1 MACNTRREATMSTAT
16 CLPEPDCLCSHY
28 ELRFSSLTSEGRGY
42 AFPCDARG
50 QVDMDRLSDSLR
62 SRYLYV
68 RALVG
73 RDFLAPSVRPRVP
86 A

>member
-1 MACNTRREATMSTAT
+1 MSTAL
-16 CLPEPDCLCSHY
+16 CQPEPGCQNSYNIHY
-28 ELRFSSLTSEGRGY
+28 ELRFSSLASEGRAY

-50 QVDMDRLSDSLR
+50 QVDLDGLSDSLR
-62 SRYLYV
+62 CRYLYV

-73 RDFLAPSVRPRVP
+73 RDFLAPAVRPRVP

>member
-1 MACNTRREATMSTAT
+1 MSTAT
-16 CLPEPDCLCSHY
+16 CQPEPEHPSSLY
-28 ELRFSSLTSEGRGY
+28 ELRFSSLAAEGRGY

-50 QVDMDRLSDSLR
+50 QVDLDRLSDSLR
-62 SRYLYV
+62 SRYLFV

-73 RDFLAPSVRPRVP
+73 RDFLAPAVRQRVP

>member
-1 MACNTRREATMSTAT
+1 MSTAT
-16 CLPEPDCLCSHY
+16 CQPEAECLSSPY
-28 ELRFSSLTSEGRGY
+28 ELRFSSLATEGRGY

-50 QVDMDRLSDSLR
+50 QVNLDALSDSLR

-73 RDFLAPSVRPRVP
+73 RDFLAPAVRPRMQ

>member
-1 MACNTRREATMSTAT
+1 MSTAT
-16 CLPEPDCLCSHY
+16 CPSESEWPCGHF
-28 ELRFSSLTSEGRGY
+28 ELRFSSLATEGRGY

-50 QVDMDRLSDSLR
+50 QVDLDGLSDSLR

-73 RDFLAPSVRPRVP
+73 RDFLSPAVQARV
-86 A
+86 AV

>member
-1 MACNTRREATMSTAT
+1 MSTAL
-16 CLPEPDCLCSHY
+16 CQPEPGCQNSHNIHY
-28 ELRFSSLTSEGRGY
+28 ELRFSSLASEGRAY

-50 QVDMDRLSDSLR
+50 QVDLDGLSDSLR
-62 SRYLYV
+62 CRYLYV

-73 RDFLAPSVRPRVP
+73 RDFLAPALREL

>member
-1 MACNTRREATMSTAT
+1 MSTAT
-16 CLPEPDCLCSHY
+16 CQTEPDCPKSPNSPCSPY
-28 ELRFSSLTSEGRGY
+28 ELRFSSLASEGRGY

-50 QVDMDRLSDSLR
+50 QMDLDGLSDSLR
-62 SRYLYV
+62 CRYLYV

-73 RDFLAPSVRPRVP
+73 RDFLAPAVRPRVP